1 VRFGTSVQWRVHPRT
16 RELLDYLDQQRVVLR
31 TAFDAIPAPLRDR
44 APAEGRWS
52 AAAII
57 EHLALV
63 EARVSARLS
72 PLISEARVNGL
83 GAEPSLEP
91 VLPTINVGRVV
102 DRGTRVTAPEAVQP
116 AGLGADAAWTAL
128 VEAGKGVRDL
138 VHASDGLALG
148 AVSMPHPVF
157 GPSSAYH
164 WFAFVGAHE
173 ARHAAQIREI
183 ADALPA

>member
-1 VRFGTSVQWRVHPRT
+1 MHPRT
-16 RELLDYLDQQRVVLR
+16 RELLDYLDQQRAVLR
-31 TAFDAIPAPLRDR
+31 TAFDKMPGPLRDR
-44 APAEGRWS
+44 APADGRWS

-116 AGLGADAAWTAL
+116 AGH
-128 VEAGKGVRDL
+128 R
-138 VHASDGLALG
+138 
-148 AVSMPHPVF
+148 PR
-157 GPSSAYH
+157 Y
-164 WFAFVGAHE
+164 
-173 ARHAAQIREI
+173 
-183 ADALPA
+183 

>member
-1 VRFGTSVQWRVHPRT
+1 VHPRT

-83 GAEPSLEP
+83 GDEPSLEP